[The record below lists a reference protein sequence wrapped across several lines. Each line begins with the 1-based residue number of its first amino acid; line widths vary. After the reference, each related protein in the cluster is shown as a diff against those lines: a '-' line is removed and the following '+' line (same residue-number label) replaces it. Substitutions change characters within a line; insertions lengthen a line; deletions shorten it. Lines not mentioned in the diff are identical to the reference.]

1 MRNVIVS
8 FTLIAALV
16 LSFNVMFTFAVPTQ
30 EYSCLNASYFLV
42 DKTDKSVS
50 RERLIAFKLPAQTPY
65 FNQGTRWIKK
75 LVGMPGDTIKV
86 TKSSVFVNDIEYKN
100 DMNTLLMKLNMDAA
114 SVEREMVLD
123 DDEYFVV
130 GETYL
135 SYDSRFWGVISQKDV
150 IGNAYAIL

>member
-1 MRNVIVS
+1 
-8 FTLIAALV
+8 
-16 LSFNVMFTFAVPTQ
+16 
-30 EYSCLNASYFLV
+30 
-42 DKTDKSVS
+42 
-50 RERLIAFKLPAQTPY
+50 
-65 FNQGTRWIKK
+65 
-75 LVGMPGDTIKV
+75 MPGDTIKV

-114 SVEREMVLD
+114 SIERELVLG